1 MIYLDSAATSY
12 PKPEAV
18 IERVTYA
25 LREFGS
31 PGRSSHRLSMIA
43 DREVFACRVAAA
55 EMFGTTPERVIFTQ
69 NTTMALNMAMKT
81 AYRTGGIVISDLEHN
96 SVRRPAL
103 ALTDDVRIFDSHI
116 ELSEGRTAAVLASI
130 ERKCRGAKLL
140 ISTAA
145 SNICGATLP
154 IAAIGKFCRERGI
167 TFIVDGAQAGGIHE
181 IDMRRDNI
189 DILCLPGHKGL
200 YGPGGTGMM
209 LLSENIELPPFMY
222 GGSGVDSLSTGMPDL
237 PPERFEAGTLA
248 AASIA
253 GLRAGIEFVRDIGI
267 QDVRRHEEGLAKRF
281 REGLAVLP
289 RIKLI
294 APETGGTIVLFK
306 HRTLDPEET
315 ARELD
320 RNGICVRAG
329 YHCAPLAHQR
339 LSTGIGGAVR
349 ASFSVFNSE
358 REVDEALGIIRK
370 I

>member
-18 IERVTYA
+18 IERVTCA

-55 EMFGTTPERVIFTQ
+55 EMFGTTPERVVFTQ
-69 NTTMALNMAMKT
+69 NTTMALNMAMRT
-81 AYRTGGIVISDLEHN
+81 AYRSGGIVISDLEHN

-116 ELSEGRTAAVLASI
+116 ELSDGRTEAVLASV
-130 ERKCRGAKLL
+130 EKKCRGAKLL
-140 ISTAA
+140 VSTAA

-181 IDMRRDNI
+181 IDMRRDHI

-253 GLRAGIEFVRDIGI
+253 GLRAGIEFVRDIGVQEI
-267 QDVRRHEEGLAKRF
+267 RKREEVLANRF
-281 REGLAVLP
+281 RAGLSVLP

-294 APETGGTIVLFK
+294 APETGGTIVLFS

-320 RNGICVRAG
+320 SHGICVRAG

-349 ASFSVFNSE
+349 ASFSVFNTE
-358 REVDEALGIIRK
+358 KEVDEALGIIRQ